1 MTEHFLK
8 AGYKPYYNKGDSLEM
23 SGGISEAY
31 SSLLEDIWS
40 GEFDVV
46 SPSKFQVVINYTC
59 ACTVTIEGAIGMKL
73 YIHISVS

>member
-8 AGYKPYYNKGDSLEM
+8 AGYKPYKNLMNKDDSLGV
-23 SGGISEAY
+23 SGSIAKAY

-46 SPSKFQVVINYTC
+46 SPNKFQVVIHVCCY
-59 ACTVTIEGAIGMKL
+59 
-73 YIHISVS
+73 